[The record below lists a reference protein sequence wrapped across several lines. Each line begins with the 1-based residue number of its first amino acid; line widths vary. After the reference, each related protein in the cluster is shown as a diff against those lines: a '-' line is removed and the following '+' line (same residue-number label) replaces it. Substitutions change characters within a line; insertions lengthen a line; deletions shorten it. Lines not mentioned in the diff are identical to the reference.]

1 MSQKRN
7 NSQGQLIFQSSLTR
21 YSSYII
27 QHWYNGLD
35 SEGMRG
41 IKSDNLNQL
50 NIHRALHPNPV
61 LTYHIYLAGKKANNW
76 NLLMV
81 LCLENFFALSTYLEK
96 GLYCLWN
103 EYIKIEQWKNPWKKL
118 KLNLDAILST
128 GEAKVSA
135 WKMGKN
141 CQESWWISCWCL
153 RIDYV
158 KLSDEVN
165 AILS

>member
-7 NSQGQLIFQSSLTR
+7 NSQGQLIFQSSLTCC
-21 YSSYII
+21 SSYII

-61 LTYHIYLAGKKANNW
+61 LTYHIYLAGKKASNW
-76 NLLMV
+76 SLLMV
-81 LCLENFFALSTYLEK
+81 LCLENFLPSLHIWKRTLLALKWVHKNRTVEK
-96 GLYCLWN
+96 SMEETQAEPGHYFKHL
-103 EYIKIEQWKNPWKKL
+103 
-118 KLNLDAILST
+118 
-128 GEAKVSA
+128 EAKVSV

-141 CQESWWISCWCL
+141 SQESWWISCWCL
-153 RIDYV
+153 RADYV
-158 KLSDEVN
+158 KLSDGVN
-165 AILS
+165 EILS